1 MKKVLHIST
10 ECYPAAK
17 SGGLGDVVGALPI
30 YQSKTGYQGSVIIPK
45 YDLPWF
51 NKQKFRSKH
60 QGELNLGDRNY
71 NFEVLKL
78 KNDALPYTFYC
89 IDLPELF
96 DRTSIY
102 LNNEGQG
109 FADEPERNIGFQRAV
124 LQWLCVKKHKFDLL
138 HCHDHQ
144 TGLIPF
150 MLKCSE
156 EFDLI
161 SDTPTIFTI
170 HNAQYKGLFQ
180 WTDQHLLPSYDV
192 KNNGWLD
199 WDNCIHSLA
208 SAVKLADKV
217 TTVSPSYMVEIT
229 NHSGSLEYLF
239 KDQHDKCS
247 GIINGIDNNAWDPKT
262 DTFLKH
268 KRTHRWN
275 TFKSK
280 NKKQLC
286 ELYNLNDEYPLI
298 GFIGR
303 FAIEK
308 GADLIAEAVTNV
320 CDANSK
326 VNFIILGS
334 GDKSME
340 QEIVNLEAAN
350 PDQVKALIMYNEGV
364 AHEIYAGCDF
374 LMMPSRFEPCGLN
387 QMYAMRYGTIPVV
400 RSTGGLKDT
409 VPDYKDSG
417 NGIAYAESSVS
428 GLSNALTR
436 AIALSQKEEFKKL
449 RKKIVSLDFS
459 WQQSIKLY
467 ADLYNEVLA

>member
-60 QGELNLGDRNY
+60 QGELNLGDRIY

-268 KRTHRWN
+268 KRTHRW
-275 TFKSK
+275 
-280 NKKQLC
+280 
-286 ELYNLNDEYPLI
+286 
-298 GFIGR
+298 
-303 FAIEK
+303 
-308 GADLIAEAVTNV
+308 
-320 CDANSK
+320 
-326 VNFIILGS
+326 IILGS